1 MEPINFSSVS
11 SAFPLT
17 NTVTSSNKTTAAD
30 AQKNFASFLKESIN
44 NVNQAQNQ
52 SDVLTNK
59 LARGENVD
67 LSQVMI
73 ASQKASITMQATL
86 EIRNKAVEAYQEI
99 MRMSV

>member
-1 MEPINFSSVS
+1 
-11 SAFPLT
+11 
-17 NTVTSSNKTTAAD
+17 
-30 AQKNFASFLKESIN
+30 ASFLKESIN
-44 NVNQAQNQ
+44 SVNQAQNE
-52 SDVLTNK
+52 SDALTNK

-73 ASQKASITMQATL
+73 ASQKASITMQATM

>member
-1 MEPINFSSVS
+1 MEPINLSSVS
-11 SAFPLT
+11 SALPLT
-17 NTVTSSNKTTAAD
+17 NTATSNKTAVAD
-30 AQKNFASFLKESIN
+30 TQKKFASFLKESIN
-44 NVNQAQNQ
+44 NVNQAQNE
-52 SDVLTNK
+52 SDMLTNK

-86 EIRNKAVEAYQEI
+86 EIRNKAVEAYQEM

>member
-1 MEPINFSSVS
+1 MEPLNFSAVS

-17 NTVTSSNKTTAAD
+17 NTATNNKSSVAN
-30 AQKNFASFLKESIN
+30 AQKNFASFLKDSIN
-44 NVNQAQNQ
+44 SVNQAQNE
-52 SDVLTNK
+52 SDALTNK

-73 ASQKASITMQATL
+73 ASQKASITMQATM